1 MIDSL
6 LNDMSPT
13 LREVRT
19 RFAPSPTGNL
29 HLGHLYAAMVAH
41 DLAQKL
47 NGEYLLR
54 FEDIDRTRVRKEYY
68 DSILEDLYFFN
79 FEHAEPPIG
88 QLTDDR
94 VLAYAAALNRL
105 EQLGVTYPC
114 FCTRKDIA
122 NELKSLTN
130 APHAE
135 DILTQHYPRT
145 CRKLTLEE
153 IDSNLKAG
161 KVPAIRLDAEKAR
174 ALTGELS
181 FTDLRHGIT
190 PIDHHILGDCILARR
205 DIGTSYHIASVV
217 DDAHQKI
224 SHVTRGDDLLE
235 STHLHRILQTLL
247 GFQEPIYLHHPLVV
261 DIKNERLAKRSKSI
275 SIKKL
280 RELGHDRKSLLE
292 MMQQQLQK

>member
-13 LREVRT
+13 LRGVRT
-19 RFAPSPTGNL
+19 RFDPSPTGNL

-47 NGEYLLR
+47 KGEYLLR

-153 IDSNLKAG
+153 IDSNLKA
-161 KVPAIRLDAEKAR
+161 
-174 ALTGELS
+174 
-181 FTDLRHGIT
+181 
-190 PIDHHILGDCILARR
+190 

-280 RELGHDRKSLLE
+280 RELGYDRKSLLE